1 MHMNPIKIA
10 ACIIVLA
17 TAAAAQEQTRAPIA
31 DTYVESTMPDTNFGT
46 SEELAADGL
55 GSVA

>member
-1 MHMNPIKIA
+1 MNPIKIA